1 MRWLWT
7 WALLVVSCGDGETI
21 SDAGVDGSLDVA
33 GDRRDADVAAE
44 VTALPPACDAM
55 DASDASYCADDAG
68 VTVQATWS
76 FADDGQSLSINR
88 CDRVVWTNTETG
100 TPHSVVGLGACYF
113 DTGTN
118 FGGAFAPVR
127 FTTAGTFTYFCS
139 VHATQMKGAV
149 HVQ

>member
-1 MRWLWT
+1 MRWT
-7 WALLVVSCGDGETI
+7 WVLLVASCGGGEI
-21 SDAGVDGSLDVA
+21 SDAGSDASLDAVS
-33 GDRRDADVAAE
+33 DRHDADAVSPDVAP
-44 VTALPPACDAM
+44 LPPPCDAM

-76 FADDGQSLSINR
+76 FADDGQSLTINR
-88 CDRVVWTNTETG
+88 CDRVVWTNTDNG

-127 FTTAGTFTYFCS
+127 FTTSGTFTYFCS
-139 VHATQMKGAV
+139 VHATQMKGSV
-149 HVQ
+149 TVQ